1 MNITEIKN
9 KLGVTTLGLNTS
21 KDSAG
26 NPTDWMRSW
35 DNDTRTAV
43 SIHKDLVQELQNNPG
58 ITSLGLQSEEREA
71 AQGTYTAMRIVK
83 FTEAE
88 TTL

>member
-1 MNITEIKN
+1 MNITEIKG
-9 KLGVTTLGLNTS
+9 KLGVDSLGLNTS

-43 SIHKDLVQELQNNPG
+43 SIHKDLVAELQLNPSLS
-58 ITSLGLQSEEREA
+58 SLGLQSEQRDA
-71 AQGTYTAMRIVK
+71 AQGPYTAMRIVK
-83 FTEAE
+83 YTEAE